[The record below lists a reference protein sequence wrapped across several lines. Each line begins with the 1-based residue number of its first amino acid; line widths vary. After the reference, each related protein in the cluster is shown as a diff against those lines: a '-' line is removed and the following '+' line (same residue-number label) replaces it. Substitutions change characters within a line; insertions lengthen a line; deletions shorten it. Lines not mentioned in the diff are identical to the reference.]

1 MNFNYFQTE
10 IENMISEFPG
20 FDVDAIKNE
29 ISNCCGN
36 NQKIEIIYN
45 NVIAQCYGDND

>member
-10 IENMISEFPG
+10 IENMISQFPG

-36 NQKIEIIYN
+36 NKKIETIYN
-45 NVIAQCYGDND
+45 NVIAQCYGDDY